1 MISKLQLKLL
11 FVIIYLVVDIIYV
24 SMSRSYYGSY
34 VKKIQGSDMKYSN
47 ANLISAIL
55 SYSILGLGWFIF
67 IANKIKTTTT
77 YLELLPFTILYG
89 LVIYGVF
96 NTTLFVMFDKW
107 DIFISIRDT
116 IWGVS
121 WITSISFIY
130 LTVLKNIKLN

>member
-1 MISKLQLKLL
+1 
-11 FVIIYLVVDIIYV
+11 
-24 SMSRSYYGSY
+24 MSRSYYGSY

-116 IWGVS
+116 
-121 WITSISFIY
+121 
-130 LTVLKNIKLN
+130 LE